1 MRTDCVLKEFSEN
14 MNFSSRI
21 SRPLLYQEV
30 VNALYQI
37 IDEQKLQPGAQFPS
51 ERELIE
57 QLGVSRNVL
66 REAFHVLEQRGII
79 VSHQGKGRF
88 LRSLPS
94 NGPQQDKYAQMS
106 KNLERYSLRE
116 AYEVRQVLEEKAM
129 ELIVRNVSD
138 EDLQELEAAYGRMVQ
153 KFQETGT
160 TVGEFDLHRLYA
172 KKTGSM
178 FMEQTLDIV
187 LCTILEMM
195 QTTSHDVLDMHNV
208 ELEAKEHRQIVDALK
223 QRDAEKAK
231 RFMFDHI
238 QGTIDYLK

>member
-1 MRTDCVLKEFSEN
+1 

-30 VNALYQI
+30 VSALYQI
-37 IDEQKLQPGAQFPS
+37 IDEQKIQPSAQLPS

-57 QLGVSRNVL
+57 RLGVSRNVL

-79 VSHQGKGRF
+79 VSKQGRGRF

-94 NGPQQDKYAQMS
+94 NSVQQDKYIQMS

-116 AYEVRQVLEEKAM
+116 AYGVRQVLEEKAM
-129 ELIVRNVSD
+129 ELIVRNAAD
-138 EDLQELEAAYGRMVQ
+138 KDLRELEAAYERMVQ
-153 KFQETGT
+153 KFRETGT

-187 LCTILEMM
+187 LSTILEMM
-195 QTTSHDVLDMHNV
+195 QTTSHDVLDMHQT
-208 ELEAKEHRQIVDALK
+208 ELEAKEHRRILDALE
-223 QRDAEKAK
+223 QRDVPRAK
-231 RFMFDHI
+231 QAMFEHI
-238 QGTIDYLK
+238 QSTIDYLK

>member
-1 MRTDCVLKEFSEN
+1 

-37 IDEQKLQPGAQFPS
+37 IDEQKIQPGAQFPS

-57 QLGVSRNVL
+57 RLGVSRNVL
-66 REAFHVLEQRGII
+66 REAFHVMEQRGII
-79 VSHQGKGRF
+79 VSKQGRGRF
-88 LRSLPS
+88 LRSLPD
-94 NGPQQDKYAQMS
+94 NNNVQQDKYLQMS

-129 ELIVRNVSD
+129 ELIIRNATD
-138 EDLQELEAAYGRMVQ
+138 EDLAEIDTAYRRMVQ

-187 LCTILEMM
+187 LSTILEMM
-195 QTTSHDVLDMHNV
+195 QTTSHDVLDMHQID
-208 ELEAKEHRQIVDALK
+208 LEAKEHGLIVQALL
-223 QRDAEKAK
+223 QRDTPKAK
-231 RFMFDHI
+231 QAMFRHI
-238 QGTIDYLK
+238 QSTIDYLQ

>member
-1 MRTDCVLKEFSEN
+1 MGRSIN
-14 MNFSSRI
+14 WIMNFSSRI

-30 VNALYQI
+30 VSALYQI
-37 IDEQKLQPGAQFPS
+37 IDEQKIQPGAQFPS

-57 QLGVSRNVL
+57 RLGVSRNVL
-66 REAFHVLEQRGII
+66 REAFHVMEQRGII
-79 VSHQGKGRF
+79 VSKQGRGRF
-88 LRSLPS
+88 LRSLPGS
-94 NGPQQDKYAQMS
+94 NVQQDKYLQMS

-129 ELIVRNVSD
+129 ELIVRNASD
-138 EDLQELEAAYGRMVQ
+138 EDLAEIQAAYRRMVQ

-187 LCTILEMM
+187 LSTILEMM
-195 QTTSHDVLDMHNV
+195 QTTSHDVLDMHRV
-208 ELEAKEHRQIVDALK
+208 DLETREHGLIVQALL
-223 QRDAEKAK
+223 QRDAPKAK
-231 RFMFDHI
+231 QCMFNHI
-238 QGTIDYLK
+238 QSTIDYLK

>member
-1 MRTDCVLKEFSEN
+1 

-66 REAFHVLEQRGII
+66 SEAFHVLEQRGII
-79 VSHQGKGRF
+79 VSHQGRGRF

-94 NGPQQDKYAQMS
+94 NGAQQDKYAQMS

-129 ELIVRNVSD
+129 ELIVRNASD
-138 EDLQELEAAYGRMVQ
+138 EDLQELEEAYGRMAL

-187 LCTILEMM
+187 LSTILEMM

-208 ELEAKEHRQIVDALK
+208 ELEAKEHRQIVDALR
-223 QRDAEKAK
+223 QRDAVKAK
-231 RFMFDHI
+231 QLMFDHI

>member
-1 MRTDCVLKEFSEN
+1 MTFST
-14 MNFSSRI
+14 RI

-30 VNALYQI
+30 VNALYNI
-37 IDEQKLQPGAQFPS
+37 IDEQQIQPGAQLPS

-79 VSHQGKGRF
+79 VSQQGRGRF
-88 LRSLPS
+88 LRSIPEMS
-94 NGPQQDKYAQMS
+94 EQRNKYVQMS

-129 ELIVRNVSD
+129 ELIVRNATD
-138 EDLQELEAAYGRMVQ
+138 QDIEEIEEAYQKMVE
-153 KFQETGT
+153 KFYESKT
-160 TVGEFDLHRLYA
+160 TIGEFELHRLYA

-187 LCTILEMM
+187 LSTIREMM
-195 QTTSHDVLDMHNV
+195 HSTSHDVLDMHNI
-208 ELEAKEHRQIVDALK
+208 EGEEKDHRNIIDALK
-223 QRDAEKAK
+223 KRDKEKAK
-231 RFMFDHI
+231 KYMFDHI
-238 QGTIDYLK
+238 QQTIDYLK